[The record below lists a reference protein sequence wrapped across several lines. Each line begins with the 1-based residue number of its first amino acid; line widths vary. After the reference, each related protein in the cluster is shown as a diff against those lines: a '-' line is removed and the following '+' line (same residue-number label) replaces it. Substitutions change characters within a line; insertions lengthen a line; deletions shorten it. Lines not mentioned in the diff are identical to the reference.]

1 MGMARKSLAR
11 SARLGLRRIG
21 MAQQRFHYEVNGSVL
36 ETGDEILDGRQ
47 IRSSAQLA
55 PPSAFALVRTDEGIG
70 QAIGL
75 EEEVRLAPGATA
87 RFQAFES
94 DRIFTFTVDE
104 RGWEWGT
111 DEIAE
116 AEIRRIAAI
125 PDHREL
131 FLDSD
136 QDQPIPHGGKIRL
149 SGKRSEEH
157 TSELQS
163 LMRIS
168 YAVFCLK
175 KKTN

>member
-1 MGMARKSLAR
+1 MRRRPPR
-11 SARLGLRRIG
+11 STRTDTLFPYTTL
-21 MAQQRFHYEVNGSVL
+21 F
-36 ETGDEILDGRQ
+36 
-47 IRSSAQLA
+47 RSQ
-55 PPSAFALVRTDEGIG
+55 SAFALVRTDEGIG

-136 QDQPIPHGGKIRL
+136 QDQPIPHGGKKIGRA
-149 SGKRSEEH
+149 H
-157 TSELQS
+157 
-163 LMRIS
+163 
-168 YAVFCLK
+168 V
-175 KKTN
+175 